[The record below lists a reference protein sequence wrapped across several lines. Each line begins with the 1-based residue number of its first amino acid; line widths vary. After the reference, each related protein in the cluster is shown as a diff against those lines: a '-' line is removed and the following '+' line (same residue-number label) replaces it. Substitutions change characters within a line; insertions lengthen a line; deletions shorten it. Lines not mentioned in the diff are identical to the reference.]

1 MNYKE
6 EFLQMLQKGRSMD
19 SIADEITRALNAA
32 NIEYE
37 HQKQAEASK
46 RKEKVDATNNF
57 ISSIYKLLSCW
68 DLGISEREFK
78 EVIKDSGELVD
89 ELDKALGSIQETEDS
104 KKVINPI
111 EEFLNKYVR

>member
-37 HQKQAEASK
+37 HQK
-46 RKEKVDATNNF
+46 
-57 ISSIYKLLSCW
+57 
-68 DLGISEREFK
+68 
-78 EVIKDSGELVD
+78 
-89 ELDKALGSIQETEDS
+89 
-104 KKVINPI
+104 
-111 EEFLNKYVR
+111 